1 MTVRS
6 GWGSW
11 VDVFEL
17 RDRLVDRYRRYATS
31 FLRISDE
38 RVDEFVDEALNEQRL
53 WPAPQIGLNPA
64 FEPGGTID
72 ELADDGLLHDRCR
85 GIFRVGKSPTDLDG
99 RSMTLHKH
107 QTEAIEAAK
116 RNRNYVLT
124 TGTGSGKSLSYIVPI
139 VDHVLRSGSG
149 QGVKAV
155 VVYPMN
161 ALANSQLEE
170 LGKFLDHGPWQERP
184 VTFARYTGQD
194 GHEAREQLQQHP
206 PDIILTNYVMLEL
219 ILTRHIDER
228 LVRNFKNLRYLVLDE
243 LHSYRGRQGAD
254 VSMLVRRL
262 REAAGSSELRCVG
275 TSATMSS
282 EGSYEDRQARV
293 AEVGSTIFGAPV
305 EPSDVIGETLRRTTA
320 EHSVN
325 DVDFVAQ
332 LTERLR
338 ANELEPSDVERFIHD
353 PLSSWVESTF
363 GLQTEE
369 GRLVRATPRPIDGP
383 HGAAEELSQATGT
396 PLSVCAT
403 AIRQQLLLGYDFK
416 NQSNLPLFAFRLH
429 QFLSRGDTVYASPE
443 APAERHLTLKRQRFV
458 PESNRTK
465 ALLPLAFCREC
476 GQDYYVVRRVA
487 TNTNSADGTMFV
499 PRELGDRSGDSD
511 SEAGFLCMSLREPW
525 PSDPSGE
532 AERLPSDWLD
542 DQGRVKSARRDDRP
556 TQFQVDALG
565 AASDDG
571 APAWWTPAP
580 FRFCLSCGVNYANR
594 LGHDFARLASLGTD
608 GRSTATTIMSLAAV
622 EHLRNAAELPAEAK
636 KLLSFTDNR
645 QDASLQAGHFN
656 DFVQVTLLRAA
667 LYRAAVEAG
676 PEGLSHEDLAIRV
689 FEELRLPFED
699 YAQEPELKG
708 FARQDTDR
716 ALQGVLAYR
725 TYQDLR
731 RGWRLT
737 QPNLEQTGLLRIEYE
752 SLTDL
757 AQDEAA
763 WADSHPAFVAA
774 DPQHRAQ
781 VLKVLLDTIRRELA
795 IKVEVLDEE
804 GQRRL
809 QQRADQRLAGLWLLD
824 ADQMRTARAAVPRS
838 RGGGDSDAYPV
849 SARGGFGRY
858 LRRTETLGANHGL
871 NLETT
876 DKLIGDL
883 FEGLRTYGLLADV
896 GKARDGTPRYQLP
909 AAAMRW
915 IAGDGTTPYHDPIRM
930 PSAPRDRATNQFFV
944 DLYTSVSD
952 ALRGL
957 EAREHTAQVPYE
969 ARIDREDRFRAAELP
984 VLYCSPTMELGVD
997 IAQLNV
1003 VNLRNVPPTP
1013 ANYAQR
1019 SGRAG
1024 RSGQPALVFTY
1035 CTSGSSHDQY
1045 YFKRPEQMV
1054 AGQVEAPRLDMANE
1068 DLLRA
1073 HVHAIWLAESGADL
1087 GSSMKDV
1094 LDLVDDDST
1103 DAAVADP
1110 QVNEAIQRALADTG
1124 ARAAARRRSRVV
1136 LEDIADDLA
1145 QAHWW
1150 HADWLDK
1157 VLQSVPERFHQALR
1171 RWKTLYRSALK
1182 QAQEQSRIKQAPS
1195 TTASDRR
1202 AAERL
1207 RREAEAQLDLLR
1219 ADSDAHH
1226 QSDFY
1231 TYRYF
1236 AAEGFLPGYSFPRL
1250 PLSAF
1255 IPGRRSRRGSNP
1267 EFLQR
1272 PRFLAISEF
1281 GPRSLVYHE
1290 GARYVINAVSIPAD
1304 VHDTEDGSLLTAE
1317 AKQCAQCGYLHPLRG
1332 SVHADVCQRCGAALV
1347 SPLRNLFRLQ
1357 NVNTKRRDLITSDEE
1372 ERQRRGYDLISG
1384 IRFVERDGQLSAD
1397 EAIVRD
1403 AQGNDLLRLTYGDT
1417 ATIWRINLGWRR
1429 RKNKAQYGFVL
1440 DTERGYWAKD
1450 DDDASDPDDPMSNRT
1465 KRVVPYV
1472 EDSRNVLLVEPC
1484 APMDLEPMASL
1495 QAALKLGFQVV
1506 FQLEEDEIAA
1516 EPLPDTDNRNVLL
1529 FYESA
1534 EGGAGALRRLLTEPG
1549 LWQRVAQEVLE
1560 ICHFDPISGD
1570 ETQHLDSDACEAA
1583 CYDCLMSYRNQTEH
1597 ELLDR
1602 HQARPMLLDLRHADV
1617 VPTETRQSELLD
1629 ATESSLEREFLNFLE
1644 RWDFRKPD
1652 RPQYYIDQAKTR
1664 ADFFYT
1670 RQRAAV
1676 YVDGPHHEYE
1686 SQKATDA
1693 EQTAALNDMG
1703 ITVIRFS
1710 RETVDW
1716 YDIARAHEW
1725 VFGEGAPA

>member
-1 MTVRS
+1 MHDQRWPRCRQCKARQARDV
-6 GWGSW
+6 GHP

-17 RDRLVDRYRRYATS
+17 RNRLVNRYRNYATS
-31 FLRISDE
+31 FLTISDA
-38 RVDEFVDEALNEQRL
+38 RVDEFVRESLNEQRL

-72 ELADDGLLHDRCR
+72 ELADEGLLQGRCR
-85 GIFRVGKSPTDLDG
+85 DIFRVDKSPTDLIGGDL
-99 RSMTLHKH
+99 TLHKH
-107 QTEAIEAAK
+107 QAEAIRAAK
-116 RNRNYVLT
+116 RDRNYVLT
-124 TGTGSGKSLSYIVPI
+124 TGTGSGKSLAYIIPI
-139 VDHVLRSGSG
+139 VDHVLRTGSG

-170 LGKFLDHGPWQERP
+170 LGKFLDHGPWPERP

-194 GHEAREQLQQHP
+194 GHEARDRLQQSP

-219 ILTRHIDER
+219 ILTRYIDKR
-228 LVRNFKNLRYLVLDE
+228 LVQSFKNLRYLVLDE

-262 REAAGSSELRCVG
+262 REAAGSPALQCVG
-275 TSATMSS
+275 TSATLSS
-282 EGSYEDRQARV
+282 EGSHDDRQARV
-293 AEVGSTIFGAPV
+293 AEVGSAIFGAPV
-305 EPSDVIGETLRRTTA
+305 EPSDVIGETLQRSTEER
-320 EHSVN
+320 SVT
-325 DVDFVAQ
+325 DAGFVAQ
-332 LTERLR
+332 LTSRLTSSDP
-338 ANELEPSDVERFIHD
+338 EPADSQDFIKD
-353 PLSSWVESTF
+353 PLSCWIESTF
-363 GLQTEE
+363 GVKTED
-369 GRLVRATPRPIDGP
+369 GRLIRAIPRSIDGP
-383 HGAAEELSQATGT
+383 NGAAEELSSTT
-396 PLSVCAT
+396 DIPPVDCEE
-403 AIRQQLLLGYDFK
+403 AIRRQFLLGHDFK
-416 NQSNLPLFAFRLH
+416 NARGLPLFAFRLH

-443 APAERHLTLKRQRFV
+443 TPAERHLTLKRQRYV

-487 TNTNSADGTMFV
+487 SNVDSADGTVFV
-499 PRELGDRSGDSD
+499 PRELGDKSDDSD
-511 SEAGFLCMSLREPW
+511 GPAGFLCMSLREPW
-525 PSDPSGE
+525 PEE
-532 AERLPSDWLD
+532 AAEATERLPSDWLD
-542 DQGRVKSARRDDRP
+542 DRRRIKSARRDDRP

-565 AASDDG
+565 APSEG
-571 APAWWTPAP
+571 GTTAWWTPAP
-580 FRFCLSCGVNYANR
+580 FRFCLACGVSYSGR

-622 EHLRNAAELPAEAK
+622 EHLRGAVELPAEAK

-667 LYRAAVEAG
+667 LYRAADAAG
-676 PEGLSHEDLAIRV
+676 PAGLSHENLAMRV
-689 FEELRLPFED
+689 FEELNLPLEE
-699 YAQEPELKG
+699 YALEPELKG
-708 FARQDTDR
+708 YALQDTDR

-752 SLTDL
+752 SLDEL
-757 AQDEAA
+757 AADQDV
-763 WADSHPAFVAA
+763 WADAHPAFAA
-774 DPQHRAQ
+774 AEPQRRAR
-781 VLKVLLDTIRRELA
+781 VLKVLLDNIRRELA
-795 IKVEVLDEE
+795 VKVDVLEE
-804 GQRRL
+804 DGQRRL
-809 QQRADQRLAGLWLLD
+809 EQLADQRLAGAWVLD

-838 RGGGDSDAYPV
+838 RGGGDADAYPV

-858 LRRTETLGANHGL
+858 LRRSETLGANHGL
-871 NLETT
+871 DLEAT

-883 FEGLRTYGLLADV
+883 FEGLRRYGLLTEA
-896 GKARDGTPRYQLP
+896 GSTRDGTTRYRLP

-915 IAGDGTTPYHDPIRM
+915 VAGDGTTPYYDPIRM
-930 PSAPRDRATNQFFV
+930 PSAPMDRATNEFFV
-944 DLYTSVSD
+944 DLYTRVSQN
-952 ALRGL
+952 LRGL

-969 ARIDREDRFRAAELP
+969 ARIDREERFRSANLP

-1054 AGQVEAPRLDMANE
+1054 AGQVEAPRLDLANE

-1087 GSSMKDV
+1087 GSSMKHV
-1094 LDLVDDDST
+1094 LDLADDDSS
-1103 DAAVADP
+1103 DADAADP
-1110 QVNEAIQRALADTG
+1110 QINEAVQRALDDAG
-1124 ARAAARRRSRVV
+1124 ARVTARQRALVV
-1136 LEDIADDLA
+1136 LEDISDELN

-1150 HADWLDK
+1150 HAEWLDQ
-1157 VLQSVPERFHQALR
+1157 VLKSVPESFHHALQ
-1171 RWKTLYRSALK
+1171 RWKTLYVAALS
-1182 QAQEQSRIKQAPS
+1182 QAKEQSRIKQAAS
-1195 TTASDRR
+1195 TSAQDRR
-1202 AAERL
+1202 TAERL

-1255 IPGRRSRRGSNP
+1255 IPGRRSRRGNNP

-1272 PRFLAISEF
+1272 PRFLAINEF
-1281 GPRSLVYHE
+1281 GPRSLIYHE

-1304 VHDTEDGSLLTAE
+1304 VHNTEDGSLLTAE
-1317 AKQCAQCGYLHPLRG
+1317 AKQCGECGYLHPLRG
-1332 SVHADVCQRCGAALV
+1332 SVHADVCRRCGAALA

-1372 ERQRRGYDLISG
+1372 ERQRRGYDIISG
-1384 IRFVERDGQLSAD
+1384 ISFAERDGRLSSE
-1397 EAIVRD
+1397 EAVVRD
-1403 AQGNDLLRLTYGDT
+1403 AEGDPLLRLAYGDT

-1429 RKNKAQYGFVL
+1429 RENKARHGFVL

-1450 DDDASDPDDPMSNRT
+1450 DDDVTDPDDPMSNRT
-1465 KRVVPYV
+1465 MRVVPYV
-1472 EDSRNVLLVEPC
+1472 EDSRNVLLVEPST
-1484 APMDLEPMASL
+1484 PLHVEQMASL

-1516 EPLPDTDNRNVLL
+1516 EPLPDVDNRNLLL

-1534 EGGAGALRRLLTEPG
+1534 EGGAGALRRLLAEPE
-1549 LWQRVAQEVLE
+1549 LWRRVASKALE
-1560 ICHFDPISGD
+1560 ICHFDPKLG
-1570 ETQHLDSDACEAA
+1570 
-1583 CYDCLMSYRNQTEH
+1583 
-1597 ELLDR
+1597 
-1602 HQARPMLLDLRHADV
+1602 
-1617 VPTETRQSELLD
+1617 
-1629 ATESSLEREFLNFLE
+1629 
-1644 RWDFRKPD
+1644 
-1652 RPQYYIDQAKTR
+1652 
-1664 ADFFYT
+1664 
-1670 RQRAAV
+1670 
-1676 YVDGPHHEYE
+1676 
-1686 SQKATDA
+1686 
-1693 EQTAALNDMG
+1693 
-1703 ITVIRFS
+1703 
-1710 RETVDW
+1710 
-1716 YDIARAHEW
+1716 
-1725 VFGEGAPA
+1725 

>member
-1 MTVRS
+1 M
-6 GWGSW
+6 
-11 VDVFEL
+11 DVFEL
-17 RDRLVDRYRRYATS
+17 RDRLIARYRRYATS
-31 FLRISDE
+31 FLTISDE
-38 RVDEFVDEALNEQRL
+38 RVDEFVRTALNEQRL
-53 WPAPQIGLNPA
+53 WPAPQIGMNPA
-64 FEPGGTID
+64 FEPDGTID
-72 ELADDGLLHDRCR
+72 ELADEGLLHDGCR
-85 GIFRVGKSPTDLDG
+85 EIFRVDKSLTDLTG
-99 RSMTLHKH
+99 QTMTLHKH
-107 QTEAIEAAK
+107 QAEAIRAAQ
-116 RNRNYVLT
+116 RDRNYVLT
-124 TGTGSGKSLSYIVPI
+124 TGTGSGKSLAYIIPI
-139 VDHVLRSGSG
+139 VDHVLRTGSG
-149 QGVKAV
+149 NGVKAV

-170 LGKFLDHGPWQERP
+170 LGKFLERGPWQEPP

-194 GHEAREQLQQHP
+194 GHEAREQLQQNP

-219 ILTRHIDER
+219 ILTRHIDKR
-228 LVRNFKNLRYLVLDE
+228 LVQNFKNLRYLVLDE

-262 REAAGSSELRCVG
+262 REAAGSSELQCVG
-275 TSATMSS
+275 TSATLSS
-282 EGSYEDRQARV
+282 EGSYDDRQARV

-305 EPSDVIGETLRRTTA
+305 ELGDVIGETLQRTTKERPIDDA
-320 EHSVN
+320 
-325 DVDFVAQ
+325 DFVAQ
-332 LTERLR
+332 LAARLTSSDS
-338 ANELEPSDVERFIHD
+338 EPTDKQHFIDD

-363 GLQTEE
+363 GLKTEE

-383 HGAAEELSQATGT
+383 DGAAEELSRITGL
-396 PLSVCAT
+396 PSDDCEA
-403 AIRQQLLLGYDFK
+403 AIRRQLLSGYEFK
-416 NQSNLPLFAFRLH
+416 NRRGLPLFAFRLH

-443 APAERHLTLKRQRFV
+443 TPAGRHLTLKRQRFV
-458 PESNRTK
+458 PGSNRSK

-476 GQDYYVVRRVA
+476 GQDYYVVRRVLSE
-487 TNTNSADGTMFV
+487 TDSADGTVFV
-499 PRELGDRSGDSD
+499 PRELADKSDDGDDP
-511 SEAGFLCMSLREPW
+511 AGFLCMSLREPW
-525 PSDPSGE
+525 PDEPSE
-532 AERLPSDWLD
+532 AIERLPSDWLD
-542 DQGRVKSARRDDRP
+542 NQGRVKSARRDDCP
-556 TQFQVDALG
+556 TQFHVDALG
-565 AASDDG
+565 APSEGG

-580 FRFCLSCGVNYANR
+580 FRFCLACGVSYSGR

-622 EHLRNAAELPAEAK
+622 EHLRDAVELPAEAK

-676 PEGLSHEDLAIRV
+676 PNGLSHENLAMRV
-689 FEELRLPFED
+689 FEHLGLPFEE

-708 FARQDTDR
+708 FARQDTDL

-752 SLTDL
+752 SLADL
-757 AQDEAA
+757 AQDEDV
-763 WADSHPAFVAA
+763 WADTHPAFATA
-774 DPQHRAQ
+774 DQQRRTR
-781 VLKVLLDTIRRELA
+781 VLRVLLDTIRRELA
-795 IKVEVLDEE
+795 VKVDVLEEE

-809 QQRADQRLAGLWLLD
+809 QQKADQRLAGAWALD

-858 LRRTETLGANHGL
+858 LRRSDTLGASHGL
-871 NLETT
+871 DLEAT
-876 DKLIGDL
+876 DQLIDDL
-883 FEGLRTYGLLADV
+883 FEGLRTYGLLADA
-896 GKARDGTPRYQLP
+896 GEARDGTTRYRLP

-915 IAGDGTTPYHDPIRM
+915 VAGEGTKPYYDPIRM
-930 PSAPRDRATNQFFV
+930 PSAPTDRATNEFFV
-944 DLYTSVSD
+944 DLYTTVSEN
-952 ALRGL
+952 LRGL

-969 ARIDREDRFRAAELP
+969 ARIEREERFRSANLP

-1054 AGQVEAPRLDMANE
+1054 AGQVEAPRLDLANE

-1087 GSSMKDV
+1087 GSSMTHV
-1094 LDLVDDDST
+1094 LDLADGDSS
-1103 DAAVADP
+1103 DAEAADP
-1110 QVNEAIQRALADTG
+1110 QVNEAIQRALDDAG
-1124 ARAAARRRSRVV
+1124 ARATARRRALVV
-1136 LEDIADDLA
+1136 LEDITDVLDR
-1145 QAHWW
+1145 AHWW
-1150 HADWLDK
+1150 HAEWLDQ
-1157 VLQSVPERFHQALR
+1157 VLKSVPESFHHALQ
-1171 RWKTLYRSALK
+1171 RWKTLYGAALK
-1182 QAQEQSRIKQAPS
+1182 QAKEQSRIKQSASTAP
-1195 TTASDRR
+1195 ADRR

-1219 ADSDAHH
+1219 ADSAAHH

-1281 GPRSLVYHE
+1281 GPRSLIYHE
-1290 GARYVINAVSIPAD
+1290 GARYVINGVSIPAD
-1304 VHDTEDGSLLTAE
+1304 VHNADDGSLLTAE
-1317 AKQCAQCGYLHPLRG
+1317 AKQCAECGYLHPLRG
-1332 SVHADVCQRCGAALV
+1332 TVHADVCQRCGTVLA

-1372 ERQRRGYDLISG
+1372 ERQRRGYEIISG
-1384 IRFVERDGQLSAD
+1384 INFAEREGRLSAD
-1397 EAIVRD
+1397 EAVVRD
-1403 AQGNDLLRLTYGDT
+1403 AQGGELLKLTYGDT

-1429 RKNKAQYGFVL
+1429 RKNKAQHGFVL

-1450 DDDASDPDDPMSNRT
+1450 DDDAKDPDDPMSNRT

-1472 EDSRNVLLVEPC
+1472 EDSRNVLLVEPY
-1484 APMDLEPMASL
+1484 APMDVEQMASL

-1516 EPLPDTDNRNVLL
+1516 EPLPDTDSRNVLL

-1534 EGGAGALRRLLTEPG
+1534 EGGAGALRRLLHESA
-1549 LWQRVAQEVLE
+1549 LWKRVADKVLE
-1560 ICHFDPISGD
+1560 ICHFDPSSGGEMPD
-1570 ETQHLDSDACEAA
+1570 PNSEACEAA
-1583 CYDCLMSYRNQTEH
+1583 CYDCLLSYRNQTEH

-1602 HQARPMLLDLRHADV
+1602 YEARPMLLGLRRADV
-1617 VPTETRQSELLD
+1617 MPTEVQQAEILD
-1629 ATESSLEREFLNFLE
+1629 ATESTLEREFLNFLE
-1644 RWDFRKPD
+1644 RSGYRKPD
-1652 RPQYYIDQAKTR
+1652 RAQHFIEQARTR
-1664 ADFFYT
+1664 VDFFYT
-1670 RQRAAV
+1670 DQRAAI
-1676 YVDGPHHEYE
+1676 YVDGPHHDFAG
-1686 SQKATDA
+1686 QKAKDA
-1693 EQTAALNDMG
+1693 EQAAALNDMG
-1703 ITVIRFS
+1703 MTVIRFS
-1710 RETVDW
+1710 RETVSWNDL
-1716 YDIARAHEW
+1716 AREHEW
-1725 VFGEGAPA
+1725 VFGKGVSA